1 MDDRKRLVSSFLG
14 FLAEEVKANRPSEEL
29 TESLEVAMQCL
40 ESAYNIAPQDI
51 TAAGQPPL
59 LSLFQNQT
67 NPFSGA
73 PEAPVDAKAEAEK
86 CKLVGN
92 NLVKEDNHVMAVDQ
106 YTRAIMFD
114 GKNAVYYC
122 NRAAAYNKLG
132 NFHAA
137 VMDCKTAIQID
148 PSYSKA
154 YGRMGVAY
162 AQLKMHAEAIDS
174 YQKALELEPGNET
187 YTNNL
192 RISQDIVGQQQQ
204 TSTPQQAPN
213 LTSAFQQGGF
223 QFGQLLN
230 NPALVNMATQLMND
244 PNMSRVMNDIM
255 AGGSVDAL
263 MQAGQSLAQQLQ
275 ATNPDLIDNF
285 RRTMGQPPEE
295 PPREPENQ

>member
-14 FLAEEVKANRPSEEL
+14 FLADEVKANRPSEEL

-40 ESAYNIAPQDI
+40 ESAYNVSPANDLS
-51 TAAGQPPL
+51 L
-59 LSLFQNQT
+59 LSLVQKQT
-67 NPFSGA
+67 NPFAGA
-73 PEAPVDAKAEAEK
+73 AEAPVDAKEEAEK
-86 CKLVGN
+86 CKLQGN
-92 NLVKEDNHVMAVDQ
+92 NLVKEDNHLAAIEQ
-106 YTRAIMFD
+106 YTRAIMYD

-154 YGRMGVAY
+154 FGRMGVAY
-162 AQLKMHAEAIDS
+162 AQLKMHQDAIES
-174 YQKALELEPGNET
+174 YKKALELEPGNET
-187 YTNNL
+187 YANNL
-192 RISQDIVGQQQQ
+192 RISQELVEQQ
-204 TSTPQQAPN
+204 SQQAVPN
-213 LTSAFQQGGF
+213 LGAAFQQGGF

-244 PNMSRVMNDIM
+244 PNMSQVMNDIM
-255 AGGSVDAL
+255 SGGSVDAL

-275 ATNPDLIDNF
+275 STNPELIDNF
-285 RRTMGQPPEE
+285 RRTMGQPPRET
-295 PPREPENQ
+295 PPRDPENQ